1 LNTITKEADVAVGE
15 DQARRFV
22 VVSTDSHAG
31 AKRLADFEPYVE
43 PAFRERLA
51 SLYGAST
58 ELRLPGMMYGPVDPE
73 VDEDDPV
80 RRAVIRLMLRWGVP
94 EERVYQCAPHYSV
107 DTIEGGGDFDHRL
120 AVTEEHGVA
129 AEVYNPAP
137 VFDGV
142 IPPLSRLYNAKF
154 RTTLDYDFAL
164 AMKHSY
170 NRWLADLCNAAPG
183 RRAGLIQVDFENM
196 EEAIADIRRFRDAGL
211 FGGVSLPVADGQ
223 FSLPSYADPDYWEPL
238 WNVLEELAIPAYVHA
253 GGDAPD
259 ASAMYGPD
267 PAVAWEAYSYEFWF
281 YARRVF
287 WLLMFG
293 GAFDRH
299 PDLKLVIGENNAGWV
314 PGVLTEMEAHLDIFW
329 HTPSRHKLK
338 MRPTEYF
345 LRHVYIAASVL
356 TRQEVE
362 ARHEI
367 GLDNLCW
374 GSDYPHP
381 EGASPLVRSVI
392 KHQVGGLPANEIE
405 KLLGLNALKVWD
417 FDRDAVRKAA
427 ERIGPTEE
435 DLRRALSPQEI
446 PANFSG
452 VLAAIPV
459 SLAEHPP
466 RG

>member
-1 LNTITKEADVAVGE
+1 VTAVGDVMAGE
-15 DQARRFV
+15 EQQTDRFV
-22 VVSTDSHAG
+22 VISTDSHAG
-31 AKRLADFEPYVE
+31 AKRLPDFEPYVE
-43 PAFRERLA
+43 AAFHERLA
-51 SLYGAST
+51 SLYNVNT
-58 ELRLPGMMYGPVDPE
+58 ELRLPGMMYGLENPS
-73 VDEDDPV
+73 VDEADPV
-80 RRAVIRLMLRWGVP
+80 RRALIRLMLRWGVP
-94 EERVYQCAPHYSV
+94 AERVYQCAPHYSSE
-107 DTIEGGGDFDHRL
+107 TIEGGGDFGHRL
-120 AVTEEHGVA
+120 AITERHGVA

-137 VFDGV
+137 MLDGV
-142 IPPLSRLYNAKF
+142 IPPLSRLYGTKF
-154 RTTLDYDFAL
+154 RTKLDDEFTL
-164 AMKHSY
+164 AMKHGY

-183 RRAGLIQVDFENM
+183 RRAGLIQVDFTNM
-196 EEAIADIRRFRDAGL
+196 EQAVADIRRFRDAGL
-211 FGGVSLPVADGQ
+211 FGGVSIPVPDATFDLPG
-223 FSLPSYADPDYWEPL
+223 YADPDYWEPL
-238 WNVLEELAIPAYVHA
+238 WSVLEELAIPAYVHA

-267 PAVAWEAYSYEFWF
+267 AAVAWELYSYEFWF

-299 PDLKLVIGENNAGWV
+299 PGLKLVIGENNGGWV
-314 PGVLTEMEAHLDIFW
+314 PGVLGEMEAHLDVFW
-329 HTPSRHKLK
+329 HTPARHKLK

-345 LRHVYIAASVL
+345 VRHVYIAASIL

-392 KHQVGGLPANEIE
+392 RHQVGGLPADEIG

-417 FDRDAVRKAA
+417 FDKKAVYDAAQ
-427 ERIGPTEE
+427 RIGPTEE
-435 DLRRALSPQEI
+435 ELRTALSPEEI

-459 SLAEHPP
+459 SLADRPAQT
-466 RG
+466 